1 MSTPTMK
8 GFTQIVPY
16 EYVEILDTL
25 DSRAFNM
32 KVVEPGGDTANT
44 SAWWMNMGYS
54 YLCNGQ
60 LSLVAGGTLDTGPDV
75 DSIDAMKLCTNVGG
89 EILQYGIAATAT
101 NTAGWTNPMSDP
113 MRPFLDSF
121 RCGIK
126 WYCPALAG
134 APQIIR
140 KCFQWDGSYYPDTW
154 DYIWYPM
161 GNGHLIDNG
170 FYSNPMTQSLS
181 GMSGEVSVDGTSESG
196 YALVYNVDNP
206 TSPATLSVKHYQAG
220 DPWYDS
226 VDSATGW
233 VVSFRFMWIANV
245 TGTLE
250 LNTKDGAYDYSLYI
264 DKGGISD
271 AGGSYL
277 YSTLSAYSTIEIKV
291 IGTAYNVCVDG
302 ASRLSGVLSSATAT
316 KVIEF
321 IYPYGAASAS
331 YTGELIRT
339 SHIKYFLNGNTPP
352 VY

>member
-1 MSTPTMK
+1 MTTPSMK
-8 GFTQIVPY
+8 GFSTQVPY
-16 EYVEILDTL
+16 SGNEFL
-25 DSRAFNM
+25 DSDGAAFRLP
-32 KVVEPGGDTANT
+32 VVEPGGSVTNY
-44 SAWWMNMGYS
+44 SAWWYNFGYS
-54 YLCNGQ
+54 FLYNGQ
-60 LSLVAGGTLDTGPDV
+60 LSLVVGGTMDSGADADTIDVMNIGAPYGANWLNHATPATAANTAAWTYPLPDPFRPFVDKFAGGVKWNPPIG
-75 DSIDAMKLCTNVGG
+75 
-89 EILQYGIAATAT
+89 AAT
-101 NTAGWTNPMSDP
+101 G
-113 MRPFLDSF
+113 
-121 RCGIK
+121 
-126 WYCPALAG
+126 
-134 APQIIR
+134 IIR